1 MSLWFILCKNRWKE
15 DKNLKNLLD
24 LRGTSLKN
32 RINNSNF
39 LIKANKNDVN
49 NFQETL
55 YLLNLQIKKSKDD
68 KYMTKIQFKMIKEEE
83 WLKLLTTK
91 IYTVQD
97 VRLGIIMT
105 FLVKKQPFYQIKLVN
120 YLIIFLEF
128 VLFDLNQ
135 LLKIKLMKIK
145 TIKKNRMT

>member
-39 LIKANKNDVN
+39 LIKANKKDVN

-91 IYTVQD
+91 IYKVQD

-105 FLVKKQPFYQIKLVN
+105 FLVKKQPFYLIKLVN

>member
-1 MSLWFILCKNRWKE
+1 
-15 DKNLKNLLD
+15 LLD

-68 KYMTKIQFKMIKEEE
+68 KNMTKIQFKMIKEEE

-91 IYTVQD
+91 IYKVQD

>member
-24 LRGTSLKN
+24 LRGPSLKN

-49 NFQETL
+49 NFQETH

-83 WLKLLTTK
+83 WK
-91 IYTVQD
+91 
-97 VRLGIIMT
+97 
-105 FLVKKQPFYQIKLVN
+105 
-120 YLIIFLEF
+120 
-128 VLFDLNQ
+128 
-135 LLKIKLMKIK
+135 
-145 TIKKNRMT
+145 